1 MRTRDLV
8 ISVASLALLLA
19 GGAPVGLAAPQEP
32 AADAARSEYRAAL
45 EVASLYPQEPG
56 DSLYRAARVML
67 NQENYRRA
75 AELFRQIYS
84 RYPRS
89 SYAAQAL
96 YYQAFA
102 LYREGTDSDLRTAQ
116 EALSTLQRQYGE
128 ARIAQREA
136 ASLLARV
143 QGELARRGYA
153 EAAEAVVERA
163 RGVAEARERDV
174 EAAEAVVERARGVA
188 EATQRDVCEDEV
200 RLAALN
206 ALLHMSAEQ
215 ALPILKRILERRDDD
230 ECSVMMRRKAVFLVA
245 QHVDDETI
253 DILLDIVRNDPD
265 REVRSQAVFWLSQ
278 VHGERAVDALEEILL
293 RSDDHELQEKAIFA
307 LSQHESERSSR
318 ILRDYAMQEG
328 APVELRDRAIFWI
341 GQHRSEANAR
351 FLRELYG
358 STQESELKE
367 KIIFS
372 LAQMGGEENG
382 RWLLDIAV
390 DESEPIEVRKRAIF
404 WAGQMGV
411 SIVQMA
417 ELYDRM
423 PDHEMKGQII
433 FALSQQGDR
442 AAVDK
447 LMEIGRTEQDTELR
461 KKAIFWLSQS
471 DDPRVAEFL
480 LTIIEGQ

>member
-1 MRTRDLV
+1 MVKRDV
-8 ISVASLALLLA
+8 MISVATLTLLL
-19 GGAPVGLAAPQEP
+19 GAAAPSLRAAPQEP
-32 AADAARSEYRAAL
+32 AAETARSEYRAGL

-56 DSLYRAARVML
+56 DSLYRAARALL

-75 AELFRQIYS
+75 AELFRQLHS

-89 SYAAQAL
+89 AYAAQAL

-102 LYREGTDSDLRTAQ
+102 LYREGGDSDLRAAQ
-116 EALSTLQRQYGE
+116 EALSRLQRQYGE
-128 ARIAQREA
+128 AEIAQREA
-136 ASLLARV
+136 ESLLARI
-143 QGELARRGYA
+143 QGELGRRGYA
-153 EAAEAVVERA
+153 EAAEAVTERAREAAEAVEREAAEAVGERA
-163 RGVAEARERDV
+163 RGVAT
-174 EAAEAVVERARGVA
+174 
-188 EATQRDVCEDEV
+188 ATQRDVCEDEV

-245 QHVDDETI
+245 QHVDEETV

-278 VHGERAVDALEEILL
+278 VPGERTVAALEEILL
-293 RSDDHELQEKAIFA
+293 GSDDRELQDKAIFA
-307 LSQHESERSSR
+307 LSQHSSEQASR

-328 APVELRDRAIFWI
+328 APVELRDKAIFWI

-358 STQESELKE
+358 STQEPELKE
-367 KIIFS
+367 KVIFS

-390 DESEPIEVRKRAIF
+390 NERESVEVRKRAIF

-411 SIVQMA
+411 SVVQMA

-423 PDHEMKGQII
+423 PDREMKEQII

-447 LMEIGRTEQDTELR
+447 LMEIARDEQDTDLR

-471 DDPRVAEFL
+471 NDPRVAEFL

>member
-1 MRTRDLV
+1 M

-102 LYREGTDSDLRTAQ
+102 LYREGADSDLRAAQ
-116 EALSTLQRQYGE
+116 AALSTLQQQYGE
-128 ARIAQREA
+128 AQIAGREA
-136 ASLLARV
+136 AALMARV

-153 EAAEAVVERA
+153 EAAEAVAEQA
-163 RGVAEARERDV
+163 RGVAAAR
-174 EAAEAVVERARGVA
+174 
-188 EATQRDVCEDEV
+188 QRDVCEDEV

-230 ECSVMMRRKAVFLVA
+230 ECSVIMRRKAVFLVA

-293 RSDDHELQEKAIFA
+293 RSDDRELQEKAIFA
-307 LSQHESERSSR
+307 LSQHGSERSSR

-341 GQHRSEANAR
+341 GQHSSEANAR

-390 DESEPIEVRKRAIF
+390 DESEPIEVRKKAIF

-417 ELYDRM
+417 ELYERM
-423 PDHEMKGQII
+423 PDREMKGQII

-447 LMEIGRTEQDTELR
+447 LMEIGRNEQDTELR

>member
-1 MRTRDLV
+1 M

-102 LYREGTDSDLRTAQ
+102 LYREGADSDLRAAQ
-116 EALSTLQRQYGE
+116 AALSTLQQQYGE
-128 ARIAQREA
+128 AQIAGREA
-136 ASLLARV
+136 AALMARV

-153 EAAEAVVERA
+153 EAAEAVAEQA
-163 RGVAEARERDV
+163 RGVAAAR
-174 EAAEAVVERARGVA
+174 
-188 EATQRDVCEDEV
+188 QRDVCEDEV

-230 ECSVMMRRKAVFLVA
+230 ECSVIMRRKAVFLVA

-293 RSDDHELQEKAIFA
+293 
-307 LSQHESERSSR
+307 
-318 ILRDYAMQEG
+318 QEG

-341 GQHRSEANAR
+341 GQHSSEANAR

-390 DESEPIEVRKRAIF
+390 DESEPIEVRKKAIF

-417 ELYDRM
+417 ELYERM
-423 PDHEMKGQII
+423 PDREMKGQII

-447 LMEIGRTEQDTELR
+447 LMEIGRNEQDTELR

>member
-1 MRTRDLV
+1 MLKRDVMNSVVAVTVLLTV
-8 ISVASLALLLA
+8 AASVAR
-19 GGAPVGLAAPQEP
+19 AAPQEP
-32 AADAARSEYRAAL
+32 AAEVTRSEYRTAL
-45 EVASLYPQEPG
+45 EVVSLYPQEPG
-56 DSLYRAARVML
+56 DSLYRAARALL

-89 SYAAQAL
+89 NYAARAL

-102 LYREGTDSDLRTAQ
+102 LYREGADSDLRGAQ
-116 EALSTLQRQYGE
+116 EALSTLQRQYAE
-128 ARIAQREA
+128 AEIAQREA
-136 ASLLARV
+136 ATLLARV

-153 EAAEAVVERA
+153 EAAEAVA
-163 RGVAEARERDV
+163 
-174 EAAEAVVERARGVA
+174 ERARGVA

-230 ECSVMMRRKAVFLVA
+230 ECSVIMRRKAVFLVA
-245 QHVDDETI
+245 QHVDEGTI

-278 VHGERAVDALEEILL
+278 VPGERTVEALEEILL
-293 RSDDHELQEKAIFA
+293 RSDDRELQEKAIFA
-307 LSQHESERSSR
+307 LSQHGSEQASR

-328 APVELRDRAIFWI
+328 ASVELRDKAIFWI

-358 STQESELKE
+358 STPEPELKE
-367 KIIFS
+367 KVIFS

-390 DESEPIEVRKRAIF
+390 NERESVEVRKKALF

-411 SIVQMA
+411 SIVEMA

-423 PDHEMKGQII
+423 PDREMRGQII
-433 FALSQQGDR
+433 FALSQRGDR

-447 LMEIGRTEQDTELR
+447 LMEIARSEQDTELR

-471 DDPRVAEFL
+471 NDPRVAEFL

>member
-1 MRTRDLV
+1 MLKRDV
-8 ISVASLALLLA
+8 MISVATLTVLL
-19 GGAPVGLAAPQEP
+19 GAAAPSALAAPQEP
-32 AADAARSEYRAAL
+32 AAEAARREHRAAL
-45 EVASLYPQEPG
+45 EVASLYPQEPA
-56 DSLYRAARVML
+56 DSLYRAARALL

-75 AELFRQIYS
+75 AELFRQIHS

-89 SYAAQAL
+89 AYAAQAL

-102 LYREGTDSDLRTAQ
+102 LYREGGDSDLRAAQ
-116 EALSTLQRQYGE
+116 EALSRLQRQYGE
-128 ARIAQREA
+128 AQIAQREA

-143 QGELARRGYA
+143 QGELGRRGYA
-153 EAAEAVVERA
+153 EAAEAVAERA
-163 RGVAEARERDV
+163 RGVAT
-174 EAAEAVVERARGVA
+174 
-188 EATQRDVCEDEV
+188 ATQRDVCEDEV

-215 ALPILKRILERRDDD
+215 ALPILKRILERREDD
-230 ECSVMMRRKAVFLVA
+230 ECSVIMRRKAVFLVA
-245 QHVDDETI
+245 QHVDEETV
-253 DILLDIVRNDPD
+253 DILLDIVSNDPD

-278 VHGERAVDALEEILL
+278 VPGERTVAALEEILL
-293 RSDDHELQEKAIFA
+293 RSDDRELQERAIFA
-307 LSQHESERSSR
+307 LSQHSSEQASR

-328 APVELRDRAIFWI
+328 APVELRDKAIFWI
-341 GQHRSEANAR
+341 GQHRSAANAR

-358 STQESELKE
+358 STREPELKE
-367 KIIFS
+367 KVIFS

-390 DESEPIEVRKRAIF
+390 NERESVEVRKRAIF

-411 SIVQMA
+411 SVVQMA

-423 PDHEMKGQII
+423 PDREMKEQII

-447 LMEIGRTEQDTELR
+447 LMEIARDEQDTELR

-471 DDPRVAEFL
+471 NDPRVAEFL
-480 LTIIEGQ
+480 LTIIEG